1 MPDLVRA
8 LNALRAEGVSIEQA
22 ARMPDGEL
30 LRVPG
35 IGRKQL
41 RELREHL
48 AQQPVMLT
56 ICVPAH
62 AVPHIT
68 AVVQAFGG
76 EVEK

>member
-1 MPDLVRA
+1 
-8 LNALRAEGVSIEQA
+8 
-22 ARMPDGEL
+22 
-30 LRVPG
+30 VPG

>member
-1 MPDLVRA
+1 MSALVRA

-35 IGRKQL
+35 IGRKML

-48 AQQPVMLT
+48 AQQPVQIT
-56 ICVPAH
+56 IRVPAH
-62 AVPHIT
+62 AAPHIT